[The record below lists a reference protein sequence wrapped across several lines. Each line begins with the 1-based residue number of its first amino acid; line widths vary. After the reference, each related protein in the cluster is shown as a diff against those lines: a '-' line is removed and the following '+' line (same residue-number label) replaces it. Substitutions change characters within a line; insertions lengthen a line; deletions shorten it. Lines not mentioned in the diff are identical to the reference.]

1 MRSNM
6 AIDFEFMAMELEQAA
21 ARIRVQ
27 ATHANHVF
35 AERIET
41 LAKEMRDEAA
51 LERRRTQLRIVR

>member
-6 AIDFEFMAMELEQAA
+6 AIDFEFMAIELEQAA
-21 ARIRVQ
+21 ARIRMR
-27 ATHANHVF
+27 ANHANHVF

-51 LERRRTQLRIVR
+51 LERRKRLRIVR

>member
-1 MRSNM
+1 MRSDM

-27 ATHANHVF
+27 ENHANHVF
-35 AERIET
+35 AERIEH

-51 LERRRTQLRIVR
+51 LERRARLRIVR

>member
-6 AIDFEFMAMELEQAA
+6 AIDFEFMAIELEQAA
-21 ARIRVQ
+21 ARIRMR
-27 ATHANHVF
+27 ANDAADVF

-51 LERRRTQLRIVR
+51 LERRKRLRSVR